1 MRTHGNKCV
10 NYRNA
15 NANVS
20 ADLRNRNNFIFW
32 HLDFFLYMYCLARVI
47 FKLQQVEVFK

>member
-32 HLDFFLYMYCLARVI
+32 RLDFFLYMYCIARVI
-47 FKLQQVEVFK
+47 FELQQIEVFK